1 MPSPLPHSRRLQ
13 PRRGR
18 SSNHAGTWT
27 LDFWPSEVRDTFLWF
42 ISRAWLGEWTGQDGQ
57 EQATSLPSLQML
69 SGLWGLFVESPC
81 RGAERTELQPQSAL
95 VNVNGA

>member
-69 SGLWGLFVESPC
+69 SGCGASLWSHRAVGQ
-81 RGAERTELQPQSAL
+81 RGQSSKL
-95 VNVNGA
+95 SRRR